1 MNEVIKVSFSNV
13 IPAKAGIYIRFPSE
27 LGMTKLVFY
36 IILCLL
42 TRQNACLPVLGTR
55 QNDFVGLAG
64 GDGSGWFIAF
74 TIIYN

>member
-64 GDGSGWFIAF
+64 GDGLVYSVY
-74 TIIYN
+74 YNL